1 MRVRNKKHAP
11 ERLAAVDNLR
21 AESFDVFEKT
31 APLHIEIG
39 CGKGDFICTLAEQNP
54 NINFIAVEKVTSVII
69 LAMEKAARKGI
80 TNLKF
85 VLGDA
90 QLLENAPENLCDRIY
105 LNFSDPWPRRR
116 HAKRRLTAP
125 SFLELYKKVLKVGGQ
140 IHLKT
145 DNPILFESSL
155 NTLSDADFKLSNIT
169 FDLHKSDFEGN
180 IMTEYERNFS
190 EKGFPIY
197 RLEASL
203 NNQH

>member
-21 AESFDVFEKT
+21 AASFDVFNKNT
-31 APLHIEIG
+31 PLHIEIG

-54 NINFIAVEKVTSVII
+54 DINFIAVEKVTSVII
-69 LAMEKAARKGI
+69 LAMEKAAKKKLQ
-80 TNLKF
+80 NLKF

-90 QLLENAPENLCDRIY
+90 LLLENAPENLCDRIY

-125 SFLELYKKVLKVGGQ
+125 SFLALYKRVLKDDGQ

-155 NTLSDADFKLSNIT
+155 NTLSDADFKLANIT

-180 IMTEYERNFS
+180 VMTEYERNFS

-197 RLEASL
+197 RLEATPL
-203 NNQH
+203 K